1 MAITPCTH
9 PSRFLAIEWG
19 LACPPFGGVSTRMD
33 DVGFVYSYREGTL
46 DDLLPVQLRWRNLML
61 LSMRRGFM
69 AIVVGMCAG
78 SPTLPQEVEPAVCF
92 REIVDQVDNLAVR
105 EFTLTNSSGIEVK
118 VLNFGAMITSVKV
131 PDRDGRLDAVTLYR
145 EDPAEYLTK
154 RGVLGT
160 VVGRFANRIAG
171 ARFSLDSKEY
181 HLAANSQGNHIHGGP
196 TGFQSQ
202 VWNAETIGKQEDSVA
217 VRLSLVS
224 PDGHEG
230 YPGTLRV
237 EVVYRLNDANELWME
252 YTAVTDK
259 PTHVNL
265 TNHAYWNLKGEGDVL
280 GHRLTLHADRY
291 LPADDKKIPLGQL
304 AAVSGTC
311 MDFTEP
317 STIGSRIEQVDGEN
331 YDHCYALRKGPVN
344 GLTLAARVEEP
355 TTGRVMEV
363 FTTQPGLQL
372 YTARGMNFSR
382 GDRTFGTHPALCLE
396 TQHFPNSPNEPGFP
410 TTVLRPGETFREVTM
425 HRFSTAD

>member
-1 MAITPCTH
+1 M
-9 PSRFLAIEWG
+9 
-19 LACPPFGGVSTRMD
+19 
-33 DVGFVYSYREGTL
+33 
-46 DDLLPVQLRWRNLML
+46 LLPLPVGL
-61 LSMRRGFM
+61 M
-69 AIVVGMCAG
+69 AIVVGVCAE
-78 SPTLPQEVEPAVCF
+78 SPTPCQEVEPAVYF
-92 REIVDQVDNLAVR
+92 REIVDQAGDPAVQ
-105 EFTLTNSSGIEVK
+105 EFTLTNSSGMEVK
-118 VLNFGAMITSVKV
+118 ILNFGAMITSVKV

-160 VVGRFANRIAG
+160 VIGRFANRIAG
-171 ARFSLDSKEY
+171 ARFVLDGKEY

-202 VWNAETIGKQEDSVA
+202 VWNAETIEKQTDSVA

-230 YPGTLRV
+230 YPGTLRT
-237 EVVYRLNDANELWME
+237 EVIYRLTDANELWME
-252 YTAVTDK
+252 YTALTDK

-280 GHRLTLHADRY
+280 GHRLTLYADRY
-291 LPADDKKIPLGQL
+291 LPADDKKIPLGPL
-304 AAVSGTC
+304 APVAKTC

-317 STIGSRIEQVDGEN
+317 STIGSRIEQVEGEN
-331 YDHCYALRKGPVN
+331 YDHCYALLKGPGH

-355 TTGRVMEV
+355 TTGRVMDV

-372 YTARGMNFSR
+372 YTARGMDFSR
-382 GDRTFGTHPALCLE
+382 GGRVFGTYPALCLE
-396 TQHFPNSPNEPGFP
+396 TQHFPNSPNESEFP

-425 HRFSTAD
+425 HRFKTAD